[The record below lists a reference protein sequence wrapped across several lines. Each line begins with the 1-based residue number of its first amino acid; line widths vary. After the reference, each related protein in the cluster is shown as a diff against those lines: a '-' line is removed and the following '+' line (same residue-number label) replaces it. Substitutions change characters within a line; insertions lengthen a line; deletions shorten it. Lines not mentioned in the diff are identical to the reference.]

1 MPKVADSGGTA
12 TQFEEDAGRSERS
25 TGVEIGVGEHPN
37 APREGPVEAA
47 QHTDLVIDHDY

>member
-1 MPKVADSGGTA
+1 VPKVADSGGTA